1 MSTSSGLLGSIGI
14 ACSSFIKLGQDL
26 KKVLPKKD
34 QEKLMA
40 KVFTNKDSYS
50 AAKKASNAIF
60 KMVPK
65 KKKMV
70 KFILEN
76 QKPKKNGDK
85 KQLAYNAYRME
96 EKTCAAASLRA
107 AAQTYQITIQYFY
120 FLFH

>member
-1 MSTSSGLLGSIGI
+1 MSTVKKNFKIV
-14 ACSSFIKLGQDL
+14 KLGQDL

-76 QKPKKNGDK
+76 QKPKKNGVK

-96 EKTCAAASLRA
+96 EKKEIEIDGKKLEFTSAPRIKACLKTSV
-107 AAQTYQITIQYFY
+107 
-120 FLFH
+120 